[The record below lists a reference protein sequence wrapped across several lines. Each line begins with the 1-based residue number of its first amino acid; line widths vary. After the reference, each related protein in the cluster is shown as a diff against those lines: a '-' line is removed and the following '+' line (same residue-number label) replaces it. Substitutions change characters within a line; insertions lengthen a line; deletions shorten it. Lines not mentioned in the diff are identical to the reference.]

1 MMYLNRAALK
11 ALAEKRL
18 KLTMRERDAVLRGAQ
33 SYFAEVRKM
42 NGPLPT
48 NFPRVEMTLEEALNP
63 MTPALALRIK
73 KEKEEWRSRQR

>member
-1 MMYLNRAALK
+1 MYLNRAALR
-11 ALAEKRL
+11 ALAEQRL
-18 KLTMRERDAVLRGAQ
+18 RVTMRERDAISRGAK
-33 SYFAEVRKM
+33 SYLAEVGKM

-73 KEKEEWRSRQR
+73 REKEQWLLRQR